1 MRHTFHTVNK
11 VDWNGKR
18 SKVLDSLGDTFFDL
32 RNATTKSKTFKK
44 LMKTEG
50 SKKRPDGA
58 GAL

>member
-1 MRHTFHTVNK
+1 LEWKK
-11 VDWNGKR
+11 VK
-18 SKVLDSLGDTFFDL
+18 SLRFFRDVFFDL

-50 SKKRPDGA
+50 SKKRPNGA